1 MSKFTS
7 NYAVDLLIRGL
18 DENPDLNK
26 IVYYAISDQY
36 SGAATALS
44 GSLSDVPVVRET
56 IKNAGVVKI
65 DHSIKNELVDTVI
78 NVLDPET
85 KSNNINRRV
94 RSLIDDVLNFASQKD
109 GSNDILSMFQN
120 VIPAEVTTEHPD
132 TDWDSV
138 LYWIL
143 VRSVLVPIVKIP
155 LDKNG
160 KPIIIQDT
168 KKESASKKTTTF
180 GKRVAR
186 MGEEPQKE
194 KKEEPESKETP
205 SEPIVNKPE
214 EKETPEPNFVIVD
227 TPKPTLAQAVDSK
240 TGDVVNVE
248 VIAPDQAN
256 PTTRKAA
263 AKTFK
268 HMQNNCTTPISCKNI
283 DVSAIQR
290 LSETELNQLKMSV
303 IRSIKSSLQF
313 DPKFD
318 EYETQIHPAFA
329 QYCATLIIERTNFL
343 DIYIKCP
350 DYYQTIAKSI
360 FIKLVAP
367 KMDSRINVWEELVVD
382 EYISK
387 INLCEIHDCVAMTIM
402 MTELN
407 NGNLISALL
416 DKIYRST
423 ELIDTTTLEKFIMD
437 YFYEQKLDLSKYKSE
452 INNMISDYNLFA
464 A

>member
-78 NVLDPET
+78 NVLDPEV

-94 RSLIDDVLNFASQKD
+94 RSLIDDVLNFAAQKD

-120 VIPAEVTTEHPD
+120 VIPVEVTAEHPD

-168 KKESASKKTTTF
+168 KKESTSKKATTF

-194 KKEEPESKETP
+194 KKGEPESKETH
-205 SEPIVNKPE
+205 SEPIVDKPE
-214 EKETPEPNFVIVD
+214 EKGTPEPNFVIVD
-227 TPKPTLAQAVDSK
+227 STKPTPVQAVDTK
-240 TGDVVNVE
+240 TGDIVKVE
-248 VIAPDQAN
+248 VVEPITRQAS
-256 PTTRKAA
+256 
-263 AKTFK
+263 AKTYK
-268 HMQNNCTTPISCKNI
+268 PVSDTQIITTTPIDTAEKSAQTPDLRSFTEAEFNSFKTLALNELKSMNYDLKLNEFTTKVDRDVAIYSAKNI
-283 DVSAIQR
+283 IQR
-290 LSETELNQLKMSV
+290 CNIYNK
-303 IRSIKSSLQF
+303 
-313 DPKFD
+313 
-318 EYETQIHPAFA
+318 YE
-329 QYCATLIIERTNFL
+329 
-343 DIYIKCP
+343 KCP
-350 DYYQTIAKSI
+350 KYYKDLVTSVA
-360 FIKLVAP
+360 IKLVAP
-367 KMDSRINVWEELVVD
+367 DMDDDICRWGWVAYDRHAARVNVNRIHKIAFTAIVTEEF
-382 EYISK
+382 
-387 INLCEIHDCVAMTIM
+387 H
-402 MTELN
+402 
-407 NGNLISALL
+407 NGNLVSYIL
-416 DKIYRST
+416 DRWYRFSGT
-423 ELIDTTTLEKFIMD
+423 VTTKTLIDFTFD
-437 YFYEQKLDLSKYKSE
+437 YFNSKGLDVSCCRSQLETMLDGKLPLVS
-452 INNMISDYNLFA
+452 
-464 A
+464 

>member
-7 NYAVDLLIRGL
+7 NYAVDMLLRGL

-65 DHSIKNELVDTVI
+65 DHSIKNELVDTII
-78 NVLDPET
+78 NVLDPEV

-94 RSLIDDVLNFASQKD
+94 RSLIDDILNFAAQKD
-109 GSNDILSMFQN
+109 GSNDILSTFQN
-120 VIPAEVTTEHPD
+120 VISEEVIAEHPD

-168 KKESASKKTTTF
+168 KKETPKKTTTF

-186 MGEEPQKE
+186 MGDEPQKE

-205 SEPIVNKPE
+205 SDPIVDKPE

-227 TPKPTLAQAVDSK
+227 TLKPTPAQAVDTR
-240 TGDVVNVE
+240 TGDTIDVE
-248 VIAPDQAN
+248 VIDPEQVKPAA
-256 PTTRKAA
+256 TRKAA

-268 HMQNNCTTPISCKNI
+268 HVQNNCTTPISCKNI

-303 IRSIKSSLQF
+303 ICSIKSSLQF

-329 QYCATLIIERTNFL
+329 QYCATLIIEKTNFL
-343 DIYIKCP
+343 GIYKKCP
-350 DYYQTIAKSI
+350 DYYQTIAKSV

-387 INLCEIHDCVAMTIM
+387 INLCEIHDYVAMTII

-423 ELIDTTTLEKFIMD
+423 ELIDATTLEKFIMD
-437 YFYEQKLDLSKYKSE
+437 YFYEQKLDLSKSKSDV
-452 INNMISDYNLFA
+452 ITVIKTNLFA

>member
-78 NVLDPET
+78 NVLDPEV
-85 KSNNINRRV
+85 KANNINRRV

-120 VIPAEVTTEHPD
+120 VIPVEVTAEHPD

-168 KKESASKKTTTF
+168 KKESTSKKTTTF

-194 KKEEPESKETP
+194 KKEEPESKETL
-205 SEPIVNKPE
+205 SGPIVDKPE
-214 EKETPEPNFVIVD
+214 EKETPEPNFIMVD
-227 TPKPTLAQAVDSK
+227 VPNHEQVFEPESNALVVAVKPNEGRTK
-240 TGDVVNVE
+240 
-248 VIAPDQAN
+248 
-256 PTTRKAA
+256 KAA

-268 HMQNNCTTPISCKNI
+268 PATDEPIQKNMVGWMRGLTRTEYESVKQNMVSVIQKSMPSVEMPTVKDIFSTASYLDKFYALKVIVKKNRILGMYDNCPLTYKNI
-283 DVSAIQR
+283 AMEIINDELHDDMEKALNTHSTIEPDISDDAIHCR
-290 LSETELNQLKMSV
+290 IVSV
-303 IRSIKSSLQF
+303 IVAVELKDGDLVSS
-313 DPKFD
+313 
-318 EYETQIHPAFA
+318 
-329 QYCATLIIERTNFL
+329 
-343 DIYIKCP
+343 
-350 DYYQTIAKSI
+350 
-360 FIKLVAP
+360 
-367 KMDSRINVWEELVVD
+367 M
-382 EYISK
+382 
-387 INLCEIHDCVAMTIM
+387 
-402 MTELN
+402 
-407 NGNLISALL
+407 L
-416 DKIYRST
+416 DKIYQST
-423 ELIDTTTLEKFIMD
+423 ATITEDTLSRFVLDYFKDRNLDLEK
-437 YFYEQKLDLSKYKSE
+437 YESKGVFCNIE
-452 INNMISDYNLFA
+452 TIVA
-464 A
+464 

>member
-78 NVLDPET
+78 NVLDPEV

-94 RSLIDDVLNFASQKD
+94 RSLIDDVLNFAAQKD

-120 VIPAEVTTEHPD
+120 VIPVEVTAEHPD

-168 KKESASKKTTTF
+168 KKESTSKKPTTF

-194 KKEEPESKETP
+194 KKGEPESKETP
-205 SEPIVNKPE
+205 SEPIVIKPE
-214 EKETPEPNFVIVD
+214 EKETPEPNFILVD
-227 TPKPTLAQAVDSK
+227 APKPTPVQAIDTK
-240 TGDVVNVE
+240 TGNTVAVE
-248 VIAPDQAN
+248 VIDPE
-256 PTTRKAA
+256 PVTLKTKSAA

-268 HMQNNCTTPISCKNI
+268 ASTDLCETVDFDI
-283 DVSAIQR
+283 D
-290 LSETELNQLKMSV
+290 T
-303 IRSIKSSLQF
+303 IRKL
-313 DPKFD
+313 PLEKFD
-318 EYETQIHPAFA
+318 LIKTKILQAMMNQIEINDEANDVQCTASTVKLSDSLIDKLGILTKYEQCPSYYKDIAHKVALQKMEAILVSPRSNINRLKLNLDSEYKHNLLSDLQDTITTAIIKEETLNCNLLSNI
-329 QYCATLIIERTNFL
+329 L
-343 DIYIKCP
+343 DR
-350 DYYQTIAKSI
+350 
-360 FIKLVAP
+360 L
-367 KMDSRINVWEELVVD
+367 
-382 EYISK
+382 
-387 INLCEIHDCVAMTIM
+387 
-402 MTELN
+402 
-407 NGNLISALL
+407 
-416 DKIYRST
+416 YRST
-423 ELIDTTTLEKFIMD
+423 GSVTEDMVAVFVMD
-437 YFYEQKLDLSKYKSE
+437 YFRERKLDLSKYKSA
-452 INNMISDYNLFA
+452 ITTTIVKTITA